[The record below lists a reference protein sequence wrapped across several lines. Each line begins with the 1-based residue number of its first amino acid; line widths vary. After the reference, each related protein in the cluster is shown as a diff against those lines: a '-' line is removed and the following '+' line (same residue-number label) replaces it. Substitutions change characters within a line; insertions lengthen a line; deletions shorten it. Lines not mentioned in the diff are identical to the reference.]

1 MSWQP
6 RTTLKQIAQH
16 TGLSVAAVSMALRDH
31 VSLPAA
37 TITRVKRAAQKLNYT
52 PDPAGSA
59 LAAHRQQLRVRRD
72 YSVIALVSNWAG
84 CDHWLRQ
91 ESAGRLLAG
100 ATARARTYGYELQHL
115 WAREDGMTPA
125 RFSRVLTARGIR
137 GLILA
142 PLEQPDHR
150 LGLDWE
156 QFSTVTIERSV
167 HYAHFHHI
175 VPNYSADLRLAWDRL
190 RERGYT
196 RIGLVIDA
204 GLAERVAHQWEA
216 AHAFEQTRSA
226 RPHEAIP
233 TLVVDSVD
241 PSTSIRE
248 WLRRHRP
255 DAIISRCNDVLPA
268 VAGLGLR
275 VPRDLG
281 YASLNVVDDAPGVS
295 GILQHRDVMG
305 ATAVDVLHSL
315 LHRNHRGP
323 HAVAQ
328 GTQIDGTWHE
338 GRTVAKPSRRR
349 EGVEKDRH
357 LEGGAPSPPDFPE
370 RR

>member
-1 MSWQP
+1 
-6 RTTLKQIAQH
+6 
-16 TGLSVAAVSMALRDH
+16 MALRDH
-31 VSLPAA
+31 ASLPAV
-37 TITRVKRAAQKLNYT
+37 TIARVKRAAARLNYT
-52 PDPAGSA
+52 PNTAGSA

-72 YSVIALVSNWAG
+72 FSVIALVSNWAG
-84 CDHWLRQ
+84 RDYWLRQ
-91 ESAGRLLAG
+91 ESARRLLAG
-100 ATARARTYGYELQHL
+100 AAARARTYGYELQHL
-115 WAREDGMTPA
+115 WAREGGMTPA

-142 PLEQPDHR
+142 PLEQPDR
-150 LGLDWE
+150 RFDLDWE
-156 QFSTVTIERSV
+156 KFSAVTIERSV

-175 VPNYSADLRLAWDRL
+175 MPNYSADLRLAWDRL

-226 RPHEAIP
+226 QPHQAIP
-233 TLVVDSVD
+233 TLVVDSTD
-241 PSTSIRE
+241 SAASIRD
-248 WLRRHRP
+248 WLRQHQP

-268 VAGLGLR
+268 VAELKLR

-281 YASLNVVDDAPGVS
+281 YASLNVVDDAPDVS
-295 GILQHRDVMG
+295 GIFQHRDVMG

-323 HAVAQ
+323 HAIAQ
-328 GTQIDGTWHE
+328 GTQIDGSWHE
-338 GRTVAKPSRRR
+338 GRTVAKPSRRS
-349 EGVEKDRH
+349 GV
-357 LEGGAPSPPDFPE
+357 PP
-370 RR
+370 RRPA